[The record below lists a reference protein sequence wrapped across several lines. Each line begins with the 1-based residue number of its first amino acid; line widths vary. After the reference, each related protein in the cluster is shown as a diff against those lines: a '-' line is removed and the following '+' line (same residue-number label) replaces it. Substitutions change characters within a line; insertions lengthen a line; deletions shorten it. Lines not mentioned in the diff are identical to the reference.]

1 MKLIVSVMPRSLEE
15 AQELDATR
23 YEDADIIEWRAD
35 FLTKDTILQVAP
47 AIFEKFAGRELVF
60 TLRTRAEGGEIELSS
75 EEYVQIIKEVTQL
88 YQPDYVDF
96 EYFSYKDVFE
106 EMLDFPN
113 LVLSYHNF
121 QETPENMMEILS
133 ELTSLSPKVVK
144 VSVMAHTEQD
154 VLDLMNY
161 TRGFKT
167 LNPEQ
172 EYVTISMGKM
182 GKVSRITSDVT
193 GSSWSF
199 ASLDEASAPGQISL
213 SNMKKIR
220 EILESVFKRSVHNIM
235 EQLSHYDVKT
245 DIYLVWV
252 HLFRAAKKEAKVIQ
266 LALDYHLE
274 KIFVQAMQEFLEKYH
289 GKSKG
294 VSSYLHSFWSSAIVS
309 VLLKWIKDGMKVPAE
324 KIADLRLPFFKK

>member
-1 MKLIVSVMPRSLEE
+1 MKLVVSVMPKNLEE
-15 AQELDATR
+15 AQGIDAMR
-23 YEDADIIEWRAD
+23 YVDADIIEWRAD
-35 FLTKDTILQVAP
+35 FLPKEAILQVAP
-47 AIFEKFAGRELVF
+47 AIFEKFAGRELLF
-60 TLRTRAEGGEIELSS
+60 TLRTRAEGGEIDLDSA
-75 EEYVQIIKEVTQL
+75 EYVQIIKDVAQL
-88 YQPDYVDF
+88 YQPEYIDF
-96 EYFSYKDVFE
+96 EYFSHKDVFE

-133 ELTSLSPKVVK
+133 ELTSLTPKVVK

-154 VLDLMNY
+154 VLDLMNF

-213 SNMKKIR
+213 SSMKKIR
-220 EILESVFKRSVHNIM
+220 EILNE
-235 EQLSHYDVKT
+235 D
-245 DIYLVWV
+245 
-252 HLFRAAKKEAKVIQ
+252 
-266 LALDYHLE
+266 
-274 KIFVQAMQEFLEKYH
+274 
-289 GKSKG
+289 
-294 VSSYLHSFWSSAIVS
+294 
-309 VLLKWIKDGMKVPAE
+309 
-324 KIADLRLPFFKK
+324 

>member
-1 MKLIVSVMPRSLEE
+1 MKLVVSIMPRNIEE
-15 AQELDATR
+15 VQAIDVTR

-35 FLTKDTILQVAP
+35 FLAKEAILQVAP
-47 AIFEKFAGRELVF
+47 AVFEKFAGRELLF
-60 TLRTRAEGGEIELSS
+60 TLRTRSEGGEIDLSS
-75 EEYVQIIKEVTQL
+75 EEYVQIIKDVTQL

-96 EYFSYKDVFE
+96 EYYTHKDAFDQ
-106 EMLDFPN
+106 MLDFPN

-121 QETPENMMEILS
+121 QETPDNMMEILS
-133 ELTSLSPKVVK
+133 ELTSLTPKVVK

-172 EYVTISMGKM
+172 DYVTISMGKI

-220 EILESVFKRSVHNIM
+220 EILNE
-235 EQLSHYDVKT
+235 D
-245 DIYLVWV
+245 
-252 HLFRAAKKEAKVIQ
+252 
-266 LALDYHLE
+266 
-274 KIFVQAMQEFLEKYH
+274 
-289 GKSKG
+289 
-294 VSSYLHSFWSSAIVS
+294 
-309 VLLKWIKDGMKVPAE
+309 
-324 KIADLRLPFFKK
+324 

>member
-1 MKLIVSVMPRSLEE
+1 MKLVVSIMPRNIEE
-15 AQELDATR
+15 VQAIDVTR

-35 FLTKDTILQVAP
+35 FLAKEAILQVAP
-47 AIFEKFAGRELVF
+47 AIFEKFAGRELLF
-60 TLRTRAEGGEIELSS
+60 TLRTRSEGGEIDLSS
-75 EEYVQIIKEVTQL
+75 EEYVQIIKDVTQL

-96 EYFSYKDVFE
+96 EYYTHKDVFDQ
-106 EMLDFPN
+106 MLDFPN

-121 QETPENMMEILS
+121 QETPDNMMEILS
-133 ELTSLSPKVVK
+133 ELTSLTPKVVK

-172 EYVTISMGKM
+172 DYVTISMGKI

-199 ASLDEASAPGQISL
+199 ASLDVASAPGQISL

-220 EILESVFKRSVHNIM
+220 EILNE
-235 EQLSHYDVKT
+235 D
-245 DIYLVWV
+245 
-252 HLFRAAKKEAKVIQ
+252 
-266 LALDYHLE
+266 
-274 KIFVQAMQEFLEKYH
+274 
-289 GKSKG
+289 
-294 VSSYLHSFWSSAIVS
+294 
-309 VLLKWIKDGMKVPAE
+309 
-324 KIADLRLPFFKK
+324 